1 MINHVRLKNNDDI
14 KEPKKFHSSFTA
26 FSTRLFKS
34 AADILFPPTCIGCKR
49 QVSHPGTLCPDCWSD
64 IRFIEQPYC
73 PVLGTPFA
81 HDFGSHFL
89 CAEAI
94 ANPPPFKRLRS
105 AVLHQ
110 GAAQRMAVSLK
121 FYDRTDLAPWMAQWL
136 ARAGQEL
143 LNDCDV
149 IIPVPLHPMR
159 FWQRRYNQSAEL
171 ARALSKSAH
180 KPFCVDALIRTRN
193 TLQQTGL
200 GNKERQRNV
209 DGAFKVTDKGEIHI
223 RARRILLVDD
233 VYTTGATVRS
243 ATRTLL
249 RHGAKSV
256 DILTFSRVLP
266 EHIQ

>member
-1 MINHVRLKNNDDI
+1 MTNHADLKNNDDNE
-14 KEPKKFHSSFTA
+14 EPKRLNFN
-26 FSTRLFKS
+26 FSAHAAKALKA

-49 QVSHPGTLCPDCWSD
+49 HVSHPGSLCPACWSE

-105 AVLHQ
+105 AVLHK

-136 ARAGQEL
+136 SRAGHEL
-143 LNDCDV
+143 LDDCDV
-149 IIPVPLHPMR
+149 IIPVPLHRWR

-171 ARALSKSAH
+171 ARSLARSAR
-180 KPFCVDALIRTRN
+180 KPFCAEALIRTRN
-193 TLQQTGL
+193 TVQQTGL
-200 GNKERQRNV
+200 GSKERQRNV
-209 DGAFKVTDKGEIHI
+209 DGAFKVPDKGDIHI
-223 RARRILLVDD
+223 RGRRVLLIDD

-249 RHGAKSV
+249 RHGAQSV
-256 DILTFSRVLP
+256 DVLTFSRVLP
-266 EHIQ
+266 EQI

>member
-1 MINHVRLKNNDDI
+1 MTNHLTRQNNNDANKSNGLHFGFSAFGI
-14 KEPKKFHSSFTA
+14 KLLRTV
-26 FSTRLFKS
+26 
-34 AADILFPPTCIGCKR
+34 ADILFPPTCIGCKR
-49 QVSHPGTLCPDCWSD
+49 HVSHPGSLCSQCWGE

-105 AVLHQ
+105 AVLHT

-136 ARAGQEL
+136 ARAGHEL
-143 LNDCDV
+143 LIDCDV
-149 IIPVPLHPMR
+149 IVPVPLHRWR

-171 ARALSKSAH
+171 ARALAKSTG
-180 KPFCVDALIRTRN
+180 KPFCADALIRTRN
-193 TLQQTGL
+193 TVQQTGL
-200 GNKERQRNV
+200 GSKQRQRNV
-209 DGAFKVTDKGEIHI
+209 NGAFKVLDKGDIHI
-223 RARRILLVDD
+223 RGRRILLIDD

-249 RHGAKSV
+249 RHGAQSV